1 MKKVAILGASG
12 FAGGELIRL
21 LDGHP
26 HFDPVW
32 LIANTASG
40 DEVSSWHSFLSG
52 SDKRTFISIDALD
65 LNEPDLFVLALP
77 HGESAKIVAKLPEN
91 AKVVDLGAD
100 FRIEDK
106 AKWEKYYSSEHAG
119 SWTYGLP
126 ELGTNTQ
133 KVINS
138 NKIANPGCY
147 ATAIALSLAP
157 IIENADLDSITVV
170 ANSGTS
176 GAGRNSSVNANIP
189 ALDIDMYGYKVGGVH
204 QHIPEIEQSL
214 SKLAKKPVS
223 ISFTPILIPIFRGIL
238 SVATAKIS
246 PSVTVEQV
254 RKWYI
259 NSYQN
264 SNFVKL
270 LDVGAQPSTKRVN
283 GTNNC
288 EIQIEI
294 DKQTNSIIVTAA
306 IDNLVKGAAGQAIQN
321 ANLLFGYPEELGLL
335 DIGMPI

>member
-40 DEVSSWHSFLSG
+40 DEVRSWHSFLSG

-106 AKWEKYYSSEHAG
+106 AKWEKYYSSKHAG

-157 IIENADLDSITVV
+157 LIENADPDSISVV

-176 GAGRNSSVNANIP
+176 GAGRNSSVNANIS

-246 PSVTVEQV
+246 HSVTVEQV

-259 NSYQN
+259 NSYQD

>member
-1 MKKVAILGASG
+1 MKKVAIHGASG

-157 IIENADLDSITVV
+157 IIENADLDSISVV

-223 ISFTPILIPIFRGIL
+223 ISFMVTARSQSRAPVQANVSPQRHLESGLGEHEAATPLQGRGSTPAERACIEYVQECGRIRFARL
-238 SVATAKIS
+238 VDALHSPAEPYHGCSATA
-246 PSVTVEQV
+246 TGATRDHEQ
-254 RKWYI
+254 
-259 NSYQN
+259 
-264 SNFVKL
+264 L
-270 LDVGAQPSTKRVN
+270 L
-283 GTNNC
+283 
-288 EIQIEI
+288 
-294 DKQTNSIIVTAA
+294 
-306 IDNLVKGAAGQAIQN
+306 
-321 ANLLFGYPEELGLL
+321 
-335 DIGMPI
+335 

>member
-1 MKKVAILGASG
+1 
-12 FAGGELIRL
+12 
-21 LDGHP
+21 
-26 HFDPVW
+26 
-32 LIANTASG
+32 
-40 DEVSSWHSFLSG
+40 
-52 SDKRTFISIDALD
+52 
-65 LNEPDLFVLALP
+65 
-77 HGESAKIVAKLPEN
+77 
-91 AKVVDLGAD
+91 
-100 FRIEDK
+100 
-106 AKWEKYYSSEHAG
+106 
-119 SWTYGLP
+119 
-126 ELGTNTQ
+126 
-133 KVINS
+133 
-138 NKIANPGCY
+138 
-147 ATAIALSLAP
+147 
-157 IIENADLDSITVV
+157 
-170 ANSGTS
+170 
-176 GAGRNSSVNANIP
+176 
-189 ALDIDMYGYKVGGVH
+189 MYGYKVGGVH

-270 LDVGAQPSTKRVN
+270 LDVRAQPSTKRVN